1 MKRSPLIGSITLSLL
16 ISTFWAC
23 TKDACFDMAQLDF
36 YSAEISN
43 WYVNDSI
50 ESFSIIDNNGISQ
63 TLQITGRDLR
73 ITDKSAYDDCGNSFG
88 SSYYSIS
95 YKTSVSPISLTVYIM
110 GSALDDGFHL
120 RLNYNRR
127 IEPIVGKETVYD
139 FVTKQSRDNVSEV
152 EYLENFQVNE
162 HEFSDVLE
170 ITFSNTSFDNEV
182 KAVYF
187 AKGFGIVKFVTQNGS
202 EFGIK

>member
-1 MKRSPLIGSITLSLL
+1 MKRSPLIGSITFLLL

-36 YSAEISN
+36 YSEEISN

-88 SSYYSIS
+88 SSYYRIS

-152 EYLENFQVNE
+152 EYLDNFQVNE

-170 ITFSNTSFDNEV
+170 ITFTNTSFDNEV
-182 KAVYF
+182 KTVYY
-187 AKGFGIVKFVTQNGS
+187 AKGFGIIKFVTQNGN